1 MEWLIYDGERVKL
14 STTHA
19 QKIVRRLGRIR
30 SDIFK
35 GTRPIKTRLI
45 KVNLAVLGHKL
56 GYKVYANGLTDE
68 DLQKIDVEFAN
79 HEWLYDLLWYTEE
92 DHYTMT
98 SVPLAVECEWNPNKK
113 QHIKKVAYSGFKYD
127 FQKLVVCNA
136 QLRLMIFQIKKMDDL
151 INLEEY
157 FNKAIQDYSLL
168 AKGSRFLFLAF
179 FPKEEK
185 MFYKEIKKENKL

>member
-1 MEWLIYDGERVKL
+1 MLYTMEWLVYNGERVKL
-14 STTHA
+14 NTTHA
-19 QKIVRRLGRIR
+19 RKIVRRLGKIR

-35 GTRPIKTRLI
+35 GARPINTRLI
-45 KVNLAVLGHKL
+45 KVNLAMLGH
-56 GYKVYANGLTDE
+56 
-68 DLQKIDVEFAN
+68 KIDVEFAN

-113 QHIKKVAYSGFKYD
+113 QHIKEIAYSGFKYD

-151 INLEEY
+151 ISLEEY

-185 MFYKEIKKENKL
+185 LFYKEIKKNKL

>member
-1 MEWLIYDGERVKL
+1 
-14 STTHA
+14 
-19 QKIVRRLGRIR
+19 
-30 SDIFK
+30 
-35 GTRPIKTRLI
+35 
-45 KVNLAVLGHKL
+45 
-56 GYKVYANGLTDE
+56 
-68 DLQKIDVEFAN
+68 
-79 HEWLYDLLWYTEE
+79 
-92 DHYTMT
+92 MT

-113 QHIKKVAYSGFKYD
+113 QHIKEVAYSGFKYD

-157 FNKAIQDYSLL
+157 FNKAIQNYSFL

-185 MFYKEIKKENKL
+185 VFYKEIKKKNKL